1 MKLLSNSNSLH
12 TVNMKEKIPKF
23 MLFKRIVLVILLII
37 ITGMIIQWGHN
48 FYTNEKSS
56 SRMSYTRVNGKKMEY
71 KVSGFGDYTV
81 IFDGTTGATAEEWN
95 KVAKDVSSSL
105 GVKTFVYNRRG
116 YGENDGGKLQTP
128 KEQAEDLKILLR
140 KAAVSSPFILVGEGY
155 GSLVM
160 TNFASLYPETVA
172 GVVLVNPYDEEKL
185 KEESLGITGM
195 ADLVRKKIEAIGS
208 NISLTLIMDKL
219 GLVSSIPDF
228 SNNLSES
235 EKKQFDYKKNQNNYR
250 DAVYNETKNI
260 YNISNDSQKN
270 GMFKDIPYYIIS
282 NQDNNSLKR
291 LGGNNITFEYKSSY
305 SGNVYSMM
313 DSDSVKNSIKKV
325 VDIARKIKKVNEKT
339 N

>member
-1 MKLLSNSNSLH
+1 M
-12 TVNMKEKIPKF
+12 
-23 MLFKRIVLVILLII
+23 
-37 ITGMIIQWGHN
+37 
-48 FYTNEKSS
+48 
-56 SRMSYTRVNGKKMEY
+56 
-71 KVSGFGDYTV
+71 
-81 IFDGTTGATAEEWN
+81 
-95 KVAKDVSSSL
+95 
-105 GVKTFVYNRRG
+105 
-116 YGENDGGKLQTP
+116 
-128 KEQAEDLKILLR
+128 
-140 KAAVSSPFILVGEGY
+140 
-155 GSLVM
+155 
-160 TNFASLYPETVA
+160 
-172 GVVLVNPYDEEKL
+172 VNPYDEEKL

-291 LGGNNITFEYKSSY
+291 LGGNNLTFEYKSSY

-325 VDIARKIKKVNEKT
+325 VEIARKIKKVNEKT